1 MGNIFAYDF
10 LTNAI
15 MASIL
20 VSIACG
26 IIGTYIVSK
35 RIVFIA
41 GGITHASFGGIG
53 IGFFMAWNP
62 LLTALGFSVIVAWII
77 QYLSKKSQIREDSV
91 IATMWSLGMALGI
104 LFIYLTPGYTPNLMS
119 YLFGSLL
126 TVSTADLWLML
137 GITFALFLFFV
148 FFMRAIIFITF
159 DQDFA
164 FTKTKHVNLF
174 NYLLITFTALVIV
187 ISIRVVGIILV
198 LSLLTIPQN
207 IANIYFTDFRQI
219 MISSV
224 AISLLGTI
232 GGLAISFALNVP
244 SGATIIIT
252 LVVLFIL
259 AKLSDSLIT
268 LISKKK
274 QLKLN

>member
-1 MGNIFAYDF
+1 MEHIFAYDF
-10 LTNAI
+10 LTNAVW
-15 MASIL
+15 ASIL
-20 VSIACG
+20 VSVACG
-26 IIGTYIVSK
+26 IIGTYIVAK

-62 LLTALGFSVIVAWII
+62 LLTALGFSVLVAWLI
-77 QYLSKKSQIREDSV
+77 QYLSKKTDIREDSV

-126 TVSTADLWLML
+126 TVSVEDLWLML
-137 GITFALFLFFV
+137 IITIALLVFFLL
-148 FFMRAIIFITF
+148 FMRAIIFITF

-164 FTKTKHVNLF
+164 FTKTKHVTLF

-219 MISSV
+219 MWTSIL
-224 AISLLGTI
+224 ISLLGTI

-259 AKLSDSLIT
+259 AKLVDFLLIYVR
-268 LISKKK
+268 KKK
-274 QLKLN
+274 LV